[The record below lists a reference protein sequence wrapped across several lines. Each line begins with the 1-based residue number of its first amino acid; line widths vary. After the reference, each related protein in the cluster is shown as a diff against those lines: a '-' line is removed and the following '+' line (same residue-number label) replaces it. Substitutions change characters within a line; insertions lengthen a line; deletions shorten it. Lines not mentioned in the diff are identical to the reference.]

1 MKDNIPALVQ
11 QIREN
16 MLNEKTPEHIR
27 YNYMI
32 SMELIRDFAD
42 ASLREYNVVKRRS
55 LNENCFN
62 Y

>member
-42 ASLREYNVVKRRS
+42 VSLREYNSGKKKI
-55 LNENCFN
+55 FK
-62 Y
+62 

>member
-1 MKDNIPALVQ
+1 MKKMKDNIPTLIQ

-42 ASLREYNVVKRRS
+42 ASLREYHSDKKKI
-55 LNENCFN
+55 FK
-62 Y
+62 

>member
-1 MKDNIPALVQ
+1 MKDNIPTLIE

-32 SMELIRDFAD
+32 SMETIRDYAD
-42 ASLREYNVVKRRS
+42 KALREYQSNKKKI
-55 LNENCFN
+55 FK
-62 Y
+62 

>member
-1 MKDNIPALVQ
+1 MKDNIPTLIQ

-42 ASLREYNVVKRRS
+42 ASLREYYSDKKKI
-55 LNENCFN
+55 FK
-62 Y
+62 

>member
-1 MKDNIPALVQ
+1 MKDNVPALVQ

-32 SMELIRDFAD
+32 SMEAIRDYAD
-42 ASLREYNVVKRRS
+42 KALREYQSNKKKIFKWK
-55 LNENCFN
+55 LL
-62 Y
+62 

>member
-1 MKDNIPALVQ
+1 MKDNIPTLIE

-32 SMELIRDFAD
+32 SMEAIRDYAD
-42 ASLREYNVVKRRS
+42 KALREYNSNKKKI
-55 LNENCFN
+55 FK
-62 Y
+62 

>member
-42 ASLREYNVVKRRS
+42 ASLREYNNKKKI
-55 LNENCFN
+55 FK
-62 Y
+62 

>member
-1 MKDNIPALVQ
+1 MKDNVPTLIQ

-42 ASLREYNVVKRRS
+42 ASLREYYSDKKKIFKWK
-55 LNENCFN
+55 LL
-62 Y
+62 

>member
-42 ASLREYNVVKRRS
+42 MSLREYYGTKKKI
-55 LNENCFN
+55 FK
-62 Y
+62 

>member
-1 MKDNIPALVQ
+1 MKDNIPTLIQ

-32 SMELIRDFAD
+32 SLELIRDFAD
-42 ASLREYNVVKRRS
+42 ASLREYNSGKKKI
-55 LNENCFN
+55 FK
-62 Y
+62 